1 MIFDT
6 NRTKSLIEES
16 VETDEMEVEVNEN
29 YFGAGSLMFM
39 QEAAEDEM
47 ALFEEAVKS
56 DLDEVVIGEAAE
68 ELKALNEGF
77 AEKTVNKIQE
87 LMKKFIEWLK
97 GIYNSAI
104 MKFNQY
110 LVKDNAKFCAE
121 AKKRL
126 PNVEEGFK
134 FTGKALK
141 STKFESVEDLDKAF
155 DQLDALWGKATSGTT
170 DAETV
175 KNELA
180 EMRKKIN
187 EAKKNKNFEA
197 VNVYTEENGTLK
209 VVEDHL
215 EYLEKVSK
223 EKVKE
228 LMKKCKEY
236 QAKANKIA
244 KEAKT
249 AARKAKDETEEKRNQ
264 LAVAAQVAAEI
275 KKVAQ
280 ETISEEMKAIRKMV
294 AISRSVVAKALAKVP
309 AAKNEGV
316 EYDEEFINAFIE
328 SEEYELES
336 ALEEMSEAADCEECE
351 DDIAEEEEK

>member
-155 DQLDALWGKATSGTT
+155 DQLDALWGKVSGGSAN
-170 DAETV
+170 AETV
-175 KNELA
+175 KNELD
-180 EMRKKIN
+180 EILKKVA
-187 EAKKNKNFEA
+187 EAKKAKNFEA

-236 QAKANKIA
+236 QAKANKVA

-264 LAVAAQVAAEI
+264 LAAASQVAAAI

-309 AAKNEGV
+309 ATKNEGV
-316 EYDEEFINAFIE
+316 ELDEAFINAMLE

-336 ALEEMSEAADCEECE
+336 ALEEMSEAAECEDCGE
-351 DDIAEEEEK
+351 DDIAEEE